1 MEATINIVII
11 GGGFAGVNLV
21 NHLTNVRGFRV
32 TLVDKN
38 NYNFFPP
45 LLYQV
50 STGFLDVSNIC
61 YPFRKLFYYKKNV
74 RFRLG
79 ELQKILPGQ
88 RKVLLSNGELEYDI
102 LILATGTESNYFG
115 IENIKKIAIP
125 MKTVDDAINM
135 RNVLLM
141 KMEQATLT
149 VSETE
154 RKSLTTIVVA
164 GGGPTGVEV
173 SGMLAEMRANIF
185 KKDYPELADQ
195 KLEIYLV
202 DGAPGLLG
210 PMSRPAQEYTL
221 RKLTEMGVIVKLN
234 KLVKDYVDGAVVFAD
249 GERIA
254 TQLLIWTAGVTS
266 GVFDGIPKESYGRGR
281 RVLVNEYNEVQG
293 LKNIYAVGDTC
304 LQTTDPNFP
313 NGHPQLAQVAIQQ
326 GKSVAD
332 NLKAGTAHRPVRPF
346 LYHDKGSMAIIGRS
360 KAVADL
366 PKPKMH
372 FNGFLAWLMWLFV
385 HLFSLINFRNR
396 LFTFYNWAIAFFTKD
411 QSLRMIVRPDID
423 RDETGFD
430 KH

>member
-1 MEATINIVII
+1 MEAIKNIVII
-11 GGGFAGVNLV
+11 GGGFAGISLA
-21 NHLTNVRGFRV
+21 NHLENVDGLEV

-61 YPFRKLFYYKKNV
+61 YPFRKLFYGKKNV

-79 ELQKILPGQ
+79 ELQRIIPEAQKI
-88 RKVLLSNGELEYDI
+88 VLSNGELTYDI

-115 IENIKKIAIP
+115 IENIKRVAVP

-135 RNVLLM
+135 RNTILL
-141 KMEQATLT
+141 KMEQAVLT
-149 VSETE
+149 KSEKE
-154 RKSLTTIVVA
+154 RARLTTVVVA

-202 DGAPGLLG
+202 DGAPSLLG
-210 PMSRPAQEYTL
+210 PMSKQAQEYTL
-221 RKLTEMGVIVKLN
+221 KKLSEMGVIVQLN
-234 KLVKDYVDGAVVFAD
+234 KLVKDYSEGAVVFAD
-249 GERIA
+249 GERIT

-266 GVFDGIPKESYGRGR
+266 GVFEGIPKESYGRGR
-281 RVLVNEYNEVQG
+281 RLQVNEYNEVQG
-293 LKNIYAVGDTC
+293 VKNIYAVGDTC
-304 LQTTDPNFP
+304 LQTTDPDFP

-326 GKSVAD
+326 GKNLAE
-332 NLKAGTAHRPVRPF
+332 NLKAEQARRPLKSFR
-346 LYHDKGSMAIIGRS
+346 YHDKGSMAIIGRS

-366 PKPKMH
+366 PKPKLH

-385 HLFSLINFRNR
+385 HLFSLINFRNK
-396 LFTFYNWAIAFFTKD
+396 LFTFYNWAIAFFTKN
-411 QSLRMIVRPDID
+411 QSLRMIVRPDQEQ
-423 RDETGFD
+423 RPAG
-430 KH
+430 